1 MTPSTSTH
9 STPVSLAILAMTS
22 STFWLRFCTIRIRP
36 APGSTTARPP
46 AFLTCAVIHAC
57 GVDFS
62 ADFGPVMLRS
72 RRDRRERAVNV
83 SQMSSPL

>member
-1 MTPSTSTH
+1 
-9 STPVSLAILAMTS
+9 MTS

-36 APGSTTARPP
+36 APGSHDRP
-46 AFLTCAVIHAC
+46 AAGLLDLRVIHAC